1 MLKRIEEFLHYLSA
15 ERGSPRNTIEA
26 YRNDLNGLVKFA
38 EKKNNFASQENPISR
53 ELIVNYL
60 AELNERQY
68 AKSTD
73 ARKIAELKSFCTY

>member
-38 EKKNNFASQENPISR
+38 EKQ
-53 ELIVNYL
+53 
-60 AELNERQY
+60 
-68 AKSTD
+68 
-73 ARKIAELKSFCTY
+73 

>member
-38 EKKNNFASQENPISR
+38 EKANITVDHENTISR
-53 ELIVNYL
+53 ELIINYL
-60 AELNERQY
+60 TCLLY
-68 AKSTD
+68 TSD
-73 ARKIAELKSFCTY
+73 AADE